1 MENVSHEELH
11 GILSLIKD
19 WISNCD
25 SKVSVLLSGLG
36 IFAGIFLTSDY
47 SNKLIKISKLISEE
61 NDNIDGYQAIILA
74 TFASI
79 YVFASICLLILLPCG
94 CWYLFKTITAN
105 VNSKEFKNSGI
116 YSNSLIFF
124 SSIAGHATLAEYRRQ
139 LSKCSKEQMTY
150 DFISQIY
157 VCSIICDQKFAFY
170 NKGLFCSRIVLLA
183 FIVIKITETCIAA
196 ILSTQS

>member
-1 MENVSHEELH
+1 MEHISHEELH
-11 GILSLIKD
+11 GMLSLIKD

-74 TFASI
+74 TFAYI

-94 CWYLFKTITAN
+94 CWYLFKTIIAN

-116 YSNSLIFF
+116 YNNSLIFF
-124 SSIAGHATLAEYRRQ
+124 SSIAGYATLAEYRRQ